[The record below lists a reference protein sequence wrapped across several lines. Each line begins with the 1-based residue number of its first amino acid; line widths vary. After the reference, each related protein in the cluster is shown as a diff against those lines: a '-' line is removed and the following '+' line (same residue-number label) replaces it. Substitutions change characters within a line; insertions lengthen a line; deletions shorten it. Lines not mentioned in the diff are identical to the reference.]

1 MFYQIG
7 HCSLNTRYRKYNA
20 RLRWTFP
27 NLGTSTVAACIRTDQ
42 SAQQASTAI
51 LARTNA
57 ALLVRDLLV
66 TSSILFPKIGI
77 RDYADCTVPP
87 QFSQRVKSALNAEP
101 RSVKLASLVGSG
113 GLWYGYDRLDNYQAK
128 ELSDVLTKVRQ
139 YSPSLYSM
147 SSDDYDAD
155 LQGEAHRR
163 DGPSAPFRRAWSE
176 CRRGPGWV
184 WACRRGLP
192 RRTGRHLSIQ

>member
-1 MFYQIG
+1 MDIPELGYLDGGAERDVSILRST
-7 HCSLNTRYRKYNA
+7 HCTCTY
-20 RLRWTFP
+20 
-27 NLGTSTVAACIRTDQ
+27 ACSRTDQ

-113 GLWYGYDRLDNYQAK
+113 GLWYGFGRMI
-128 ELSDVLTKVRQ
+128 V
-139 YSPSLYSM
+139 SL
-147 SSDDYDAD
+147 
-155 LQGEAHRR
+155 
-163 DGPSAPFRRAWSE
+163 
-176 CRRGPGWV
+176 
-184 WACRRGLP
+184 
-192 RRTGRHLSIQ
+192 